1 MALLLGRASS
11 SPPAVGEAAS
21 RRTFFAGVCVLLVC
35 LAALSLLFYTLP
47 PHYDSFFFGL
57 NVPGMHQFQ
66 AHFGLTGLHPMNFRY
81 FSRAFRVLVVLL
93 WASYAVIVA
102 ACLRGAG
109 VSARLLITLIA
120 AVAVAMAV
128 GSAPFLSTDAYA
140 NVSHGRL
147 FVLYGQ
153 NPYLFGP
160 EELAHQNDPVA
171 RYLTW
176 DAPTIY
182 GPLWTWLEIGTA
194 ALLRSGGVWTQVIAI
209 KLLEAGALIATA
221 LAGRSLTAR
230 WRPGW
235 ENVTLA
241 AIGLNPM
248 LLLEGPGSGH
258 NDLVCLTFVLL
269 GAVFFFDKKYAVAAL
284 CLGLSVAVKPVT
296 LALLPWMLLEYA
308 RGRSWR
314 QTLPGLALAPMIVL
328 LPLIVF
334 FAPLW
339 AGPATLASAQ
349 ARTLYAQSPAFLARA
364 AAVHGWLAAHGAG
377 PGLSSLLT
385 SLTVNWVLVLLYA
398 ALTVWLWKAPRTGGW
413 LSAWALFSFAV
424 MFLFLKPPFPWYVTW
439 FWPICLLRWDRL
451 HLCLS
456 AGCFGLSLLMTFGYG
471 ALSDI
476 GKRPSQYWI
485 KIVPNPQGGNPVSF
499 TSKI

>member
-1 MALLLGRASS
+1 MASLLG
-11 SPPAVGEAAS
+11 SPLHPPTVIRITS
-21 RRTFFAGVCVLLVC
+21 LRRVFISGVCVLLAC
-35 LAALSLLFYTLP
+35 LAALSFLFYTLP

-57 NVPGMHQFQ
+57 NIPGMHQFQ
-66 AHFGLTGLHPMNFRY
+66 AHLGLTGIRPINFRY
-81 FSRAFRVLVVLL
+81 FSRAFRVLIVLL
-93 WASYAVIVA
+93 WTSYTVIVA

-109 VSARLLITLIA
+109 IPARLLIALIA
-120 AVAVAMAV
+120 AVAVAVAV
-128 GSAPFLSTDAYA
+128 GSPPFLSTDAYA

-160 EELAHQNDPVA
+160 EALAHRNDPVA
-171 RYLTW
+171 RFLTW

-182 GPLWTWLEIGTA
+182 GPLWTWLEIGTT
-194 ALLRSGGVWTQVIAI
+194 ALLRQGSVWTQVIAI
-209 KLLEAGALIATA
+209 KLLEAGALIVTA

-258 NDLVCLTFVLL
+258 NDLVCLAFVLL
-269 GAVFFFDKKYAVAAL
+269 GGVFFFDKKYAAAAL

-296 LALLPWMLLEYA
+296 LVLLPWMLLEYG

-314 QTLPGLALAPMIVL
+314 QVLPALALAPIIVL
-328 LPLIVF
+328 LPLVLL

-364 AAVHGWLAAHGAG
+364 ASVHGWLTTHGAG

-385 SLTVNWVLVLLYA
+385 SLTVNWPLVLLYA
-398 ALTVWLWKAPRTGGW
+398 ALTVWLWKAPRTGRW
-413 LSAWALFSFAV
+413 LSAWAVFSFGI
-424 MFLFLKPPFPWYVTW
+424 MFLFLKPAFPWYITW

-471 ALSDI
+471 DLSDI
-476 GKRPSQYWI
+476 GRRPSQYWI
-485 KIVPNPQGGNPVSF
+485 KIAPNPHGGNPVSF

>member
-1 MALLLGRASS
+1 MASLLG
-11 SPPAVGEAAS
+11 SPPHLPTVIRPTS
-21 RRTFFAGVCVLLVC
+21 LRRTFFLGVSLFLAC
-35 LAALSLLFYTLP
+35 LIALSLLFYTLP
-47 PHYDSFFFGL
+47 LHYDSFFFGL
-57 NVPGMHQFQ
+57 NAPGMHQFQ
-66 AHFGLTGLHPMNFRY
+66 RHFGLDGVHSLNFRY
-81 FSRAFRVLVVLL
+81 FSRVFRALIVLL
-93 WASYAVIVA
+93 WASYAVFVA
-102 ACLRGAG
+102 ACLRGTG
-109 VSARLLITLIA
+109 LSARPLIALIA

-128 GSAPFLSTDAYA
+128 GSPPLLSTDAYA

-153 NPYLFGP
+153 NPYVFGP
-160 EELAHQNDPVA
+160 EALAHKHDPVA

-182 GPLWTWLEIGTA
+182 GPLWTWMEIGTA
-194 ALLRSGGVWTQVIAI
+194 AALRQGSLWTQVIAI

-235 ENVTLA
+235 ENVTLV

-269 GAVFFFDKKYAVAAL
+269 GAVFFFDKKYAAAAL

-296 LALLPWMLLEYA
+296 LALLPWMLLEYG
-308 RGRSWR
+308 RGRSLR
-314 QTLPGLALAPMIVL
+314 QVLPALGLAPVIVL
-328 LPLIVF
+328 LPLVLF

-349 ARTLYAQSPAFLARA
+349 ARTLYAQSPAFLAHA
-364 AAVHGWLAAHGAG
+364 ATVHSWLTAHSAG

-385 SLTVNWVLVLLYA
+385 SLTVNWPLVLLYA
-398 ALTVWLWKAPRTGGW
+398 ALTVWLWKAPQTGGW
-413 LSAWALFSFAV
+413 LSAWALFSFGV
-424 MFLFLKPPFPWYVTW
+424 MFLFLKPPFPWYITW

-451 HLCLS
+451 HLSLS

-471 ALSDI
+471 DLSDI
-476 GKRPSQYWI
+476 GSRPSQYWI
-485 KIVPNPQGGNPVSF
+485 KIVPNPHGGNPVSF